1 VLRVEI
7 NIAPKF
13 VFHLHPC
20 KMLGPLNS
28 VIEQNN

>member
-7 NIAPKF
+7 NISPKF

-20 KMLGPLNS
+20 KMLTLLNS
-28 VIEQNN
+28 VIEQHN

>member
-7 NIAPKF
+7 NITPKF

-20 KMLGPLNS
+20 KMLTLLNS
-28 VIEQNN
+28 